1 MIGGF
6 SRLTRAGQRRLAPNL
21 APHLRRRL
29 EHKDDSQKS

>member
-6 SRLTRAGQRRLAPNL
+6 SRLTRAGKQRLAPNL

-29 EHKDDSQKS
+29 EGRTE